1 VIAHASTPLYVLPV
15 RFVLFVFGVSLA
27 VACKSSSNPQGAPAS
42 TVSIAVT
49 TTEPS
54 TAKTPLEAS
63 GSSSAQPSPANSAQA
78 GGDTAAWL
86 AAIAGYDAGTA
97 PQTADRNAPA
107 FRKVKMDD
115 AELSRI
121 ISNVPE
127 LSKLGKELRF
137 FTQGDA
143 VSVTQRNKEDA
154 NGFVFSEKPLQWSPE
169 VGADVLVLTG
179 RSKNTSFVI
188 ALYPLGGGSDSYR
201 LASFFVAPGDTAPLI
216 LAYKPERRR
225 ELFWTGCWNC
235 QAEQGGVSYRDDKR
249 VVIVQH

>member
-1 VIAHASTPLYVLPV
+1 VRLALIPSGVL
-15 RFVLFVFGVSLA
+15 LA
-27 VACKSSSNPQGAPAS
+27 VACKSSSNPQGAPAG
-42 TVSIAVT
+42 TVSTAVT

-54 TAKTPLEAS
+54 TARTAVEAS

-78 GGDTAAWL
+78 GGETAAWL

-127 LSKLGKELRF
+127 LSKLGKDLRF

-143 VSVTQRNKEDA
+143 VAVTQRNKEDA
-154 NGFVFSEKPLQWSPE
+154 NGVVFSEKPLQWSPE

-188 ALYPLGGGSDSYR
+188 ALYPAGSDSYR